1 MVAAMTL
8 ESAAFR
14 RLTEKYGIDEELATK
29 IYNNYKGART
39 SALKSI
45 QDKGFMVDVDGS
57 IIKVP
62 QLESQTADFL
72 PMMDFKLMDNLL
84 KRNSSEL
91 RGLAGNANDIVLNA
105 ADILQDAF
113 KAGALLRLG
122 YTIRNG
128 IDSQLRIA
136 ASVGSIATL
145 RHLGP
150 GIKNLINNTIP
161 VPARFIDTYRA
172 VDSGR
177 NIKQVQQASVKVI
190 NELKDLQV

>member
-1 MVAAMTL
+1 
-8 ESAAFR
+8 
-14 RLTEKYGIDEELATK
+14 
-29 IYNNYKGART
+29 
-39 SALKSI
+39 
-45 QDKGFMVDVDGS
+45 
-57 IIKVP
+57 
-62 QLESQTADFL
+62 
-72 PMMDFKLMDNLL
+72 MDNLL

-161 VPARFIDTYRA
+161 VPARLVDTYRA

-177 NIKQVQQASVKVI
+177 NIKQVQQDSVKVI
-190 NELKDLQV
+190 NELKELRSKIGSTEAILTVPLFALLMTKVPHAVPNALNKPLIPLPVGCVNVSAN